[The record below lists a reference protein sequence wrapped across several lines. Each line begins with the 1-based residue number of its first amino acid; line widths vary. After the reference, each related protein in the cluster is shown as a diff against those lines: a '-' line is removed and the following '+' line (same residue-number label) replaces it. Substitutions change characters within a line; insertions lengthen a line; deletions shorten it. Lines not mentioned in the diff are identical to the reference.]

1 MYKTYILGNGG
12 FAQEV
17 FEQIILTKQSDN
29 FGGFIIIKQET
40 AHSISEDGVRVFEY
54 PENCSFILGTSNAA
68 WREMFIEHFTNHYPL
83 NINHFPNVSAIN
95 CHISQTSRIGVGN
108 VFLSFSLLNANAE
121 VGNFNTFNCY
131 SSIHHDCVVGDNNF
145 FHQYASARSCTV
157 IGNSN
162 ILEAGEVLF
171 EDMNNNEIL
180 SMGVVHGDGKVQ

>member
-29 FGGFIIIKQET
+29 FGGFIIIKQEK
-40 AHSISEDGVRVFEY
+40 AHSISEDGVRIFKY

-83 NINHFPNVSAIN
+83 NINHFPNVSANN

-108 VFLSFSLLNANAE
+108 VFLSFSLLSQSALQLPTSLHPA
-121 VGNFNTFNCY
+121 
-131 SSIHHDCVVGDNNF
+131 SSGRTVPKSVFSITATSIDKLGHLLNESLSNLWKL
-145 FHQYASARSCTV
+145 RSV
-157 IGNSN
+157 NSSF
-162 ILEAGEVLF
+162 IDSL
-171 EDMNNNEIL
+171 
-180 SMGVVHGDGKVQ
+180 Q